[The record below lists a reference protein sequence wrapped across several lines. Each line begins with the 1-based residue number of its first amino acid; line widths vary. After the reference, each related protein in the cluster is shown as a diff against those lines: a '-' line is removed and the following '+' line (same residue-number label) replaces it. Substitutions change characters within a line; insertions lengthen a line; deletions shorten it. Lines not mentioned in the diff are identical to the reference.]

1 MKNFIILP
9 IILPL
14 IIFIGIEKNNNI
26 LTVEKDTTDLMD
38 ENLFRNEIRNTAIEA
53 AKEFGIDPDSTYI
66 PFREK
71 KNKIEQ

>member
-1 MKNFIILP
+1 
-9 IILPL
+9 
-14 IIFIGIEKNNNI
+14 
-26 LTVEKDTTDLMD
+26 MD